1 MPCFPGCFGNFVKK
15 SPAKPVNILLQV
27 IHVSVYRF
35 RLRHLKH
42 LPAKIQP
49 GTHIFL
55 ADRGTGDDAAPLR
68 MPGNPV
74 LYGLLITLQKGFLGR
89 VELVADDGQFPHDV
103 VNARIRHCPS
113 AEKTDSAPL
122 QHTHGPRLQCG
133 EAAQVFRVADT
144 LAAKRGQVFGRKLR
158 AAQVKR
164 NQLLSGCPDMDIEI
178 DHKQVVKNCDV
189 CHGTSSRDSGVMR
202 GQIVSLADFAHKPV
216 LQLQQGIVVFALG
229 KREMLYGS
237 RRSGSAPANGHTAFH
252 CHAQPEL
259 AA

>member
-1 MPCFPGCFGNFVKK
+1 MPCFSGCLGNFVKK

-35 RLRHLKH
+35 RLRYLKH

-55 ADRGTGDDAAPLR
+55 ADRGTGDDAAPLW

-74 LYGLLITLQKGFLGR
+74 PHGLLITLQKGFLGR
-89 VELVADDGQFPHDV
+89 VELIADDGQFPHDV
-103 VNARIRHCPS
+103 VNARIRYCPS

-164 NQLLSGCPDMDIEI
+164 NQFLSGCPDVDIEI
-178 DHKQVVKNCDV
+178 DHKQMVKNCDV
-189 CHGTSSRDSGVMR
+189 CHGISSRILWKCLTVAGRCVVPVRGEPLWFPCRRESPKPGQEHRPPAGCPASQGADSAESSPPSEVKN
-202 GQIVSLADFAHKPV
+202 V
-216 LQLQQGIVVFALG
+216 
-229 KREMLYGS
+229 
-237 RRSGSAPANGHTAFH
+237 
-252 CHAQPEL
+252 C
-259 AA
+259 